1 MIESIFIWLASLVAG
16 IISKIGYYGIVI
28 LMTIESSFIPFPS
41 EIVIPPAA
49 YLAYQ
54 GDFNIYLDILAG
66 ILGSL
71 LGSLI
76 NYYLAYT
83 LGRKIIYSLVNHK
96 FFKFLLISPEK
107 LDKAEKYFLKYGN
120 ASTFIGRLIVGVRQL
135 ISIPAGFSKMNLKYF
150 IFYTSLGSSI
160 WIIILAFLGYT
171 IGYNQELFN
180 KYYQE
185 ISLLFILLAVVF
197 VTGIIIKKKIK
208 NNG

>member
-54 GDFNIYLDILAG
+54 GEFNIYLVILVG
-66 ILGSL
+66 IAGSL
-71 LGSLI
+71 LGALI

-83 LGRKIIYSLVNHK
+83 LGRKIIYSLANK
-96 FFKFLLISPEK
+96 RFSKFLLISPEK
-107 LDKAEKYFLKYGN
+107 LDKAEKCFLKYGN
-120 ASTFIGRLIVGVRQL
+120 ASTLIGRLIVGVRQL
-135 ISIPAGFSKMNLKYF
+135 ISIPAGFSKMNLKSF
-150 IFYTSLGSSI
+150 IFFTSLGSGI
-160 WIIILAFLGYT
+160 WIVILAFLGYN

-185 ISLLFILLAVVF
+185 ISLLFILLAVIVII
-197 VTGIIIKKKIK
+197 GIIIKKKIK